1 MVDAI
6 RPDGNTVLLD
16 DFNGATK
23 GTGFGA
29 LTYEDSLPN
38 LGKAVNLA
46 KGTYI
51 KYSFS
56 PWYRWDGVHKWDR
69 NEAAPGVLTE
79 GTIEMWIKP
88 RQYSGILNFNWGNAA
103 SPPSAGYILTLG
115 LNAEGKLVY
124 NIWGGWCGTNK
135 IPAGKTILPLN
146 KWTHIAVSWGPNGT
160 KLYVNGAIDGF
171 SDANCW
177 PAFSGTPCYAY
188 LNYWGENDLGFVDEL
203 HISKVARTDEEIRSR
218 VPPASAI
225 AIVQPSSPTKQ
236 TPLTLTGRA
245 EAKPT
250 KIPVN
255 IALNKER
262 SGYPSPL
269 ETDTGYSSDYTEWYL
284 VDGVTN
290 PAGYWEGVAFTYK
303 ESSWWKEFQHITLDF
318 GKPKTFNQIE
328 VWDRQGGPNLWYRGE
343 NKKVE
348 YWDGSNWIEIAGGSW
363 SLQQISYYEN
373 PVIYSFSPV
382 TATKVRFSC
391 IPKDWIWVSEFRVL
405 TTEEI
410 MPEVQVFVNGVAQR
424 RVKVNTDGSF
434 SIDVDLNEGE
444 NKIAVKLIDASGN
457 TIEESQ
463 PIVIILDT
471 IPPEPPVLKPLPS
484 TTANPNI
491 TIKGNA
497 EPKSDIELFVNGAFS
512 GTIKTDVNGDFALA
526 GRLDEG
532 MNEITAKARDI
543 AGNIS
548 KFSPPV
554 FVLYQIQPL
563 ANLPILNIEGIGDI
577 HAKKLEDYGLK
588 TIRDLA
594 LADVIALNRK
604 TGISL
609 VTLYTWKRK
618 AEMANDIKIDRTLF
632 NSILKMLL
640 GEIISMRDEELG
652 MKAGQPTNLILDLKR
667 DISALLISLDNS
679 TVKAMTLERLT

>member
-1 MVDAI
+1 MI
-6 RPDGNTVLLD
+6 EEIKPDSNTVLLD
-16 DFNGATK
+16 NFNGTTK
-23 GTGFGA
+23 GAGFGE
-29 LTYEDSLPN
+29 LTYEDSIPT
-38 LGKAVNLA
+38 LGQAVSLQ
-46 KGTYI
+46 KGVYI
-51 KYSFS
+51 KYAFS

-69 NEAAPGVLTE
+69 NEAAPWVLTE

-88 RQYSGILNFNWGNAA
+88 RQYSIGILTFNWYDTA
-103 SPPSAGYILTLG
+103 SSPSSGYILTLG
-115 LNAEGKLVY
+115 LNPEGKLVY
-124 NIWGGWCGTNK
+124 NVWGGWCGTNK
-135 IPAGKTILPLN
+135 IPAGKTVLPLN
-146 KWTHIAVSWGPNGT
+146 KWTHIAVSWGPGGT
-160 KLYVNGAIDGF
+160 KLYVNGQV
-171 SDANCW
+171 DAYSEANVW
-177 PAFSGTPCYAY
+177 TAFWGTPCYAY
-188 LNYWGENDLGFVDEL
+188 LNDWGRSDLGLIDEL

-225 AIVQPSSPTKQ
+225 AIVEPPSPTKQ

-269 ETDTGYSSDYTEWYL
+269 ETATGYCTEYGKWWL
-284 VDGVTN
+284 VDSVTN
-290 PAGYWEGVAFTYK
+290 PAGYWEGVAFTYS
-303 ESSWWKEFQHITLDF
+303 ESSFQHITLDF

-328 VWDRQGGPNLWYRGE
+328 VWDSQGGPNLWYRGE

-348 YWDGSNWIEIAGGSW
+348 YWDGSNWIEIVGGSW

-410 MPEVQVFVNGVAQR
+410 MPDGQVFVNGVAQR
-424 RVKVNTDGSF
+424 RVKVNRDGSF

-444 NKIAVKLIDASGN
+444 NKIAVRLIDASGN
-457 TIEESQ
+457 TIDESQ
-463 PIVIILDT
+463 PIVVVLDT

-484 TTANPNI
+484 TTADPNI

-497 EPKSDIELFVNGAFS
+497 EPNSDVELFVNGVFR
-512 GTIKTDVNGDFALA
+512 GTTKTDVNADFALA

-532 MNEITAKARDI
+532 MNEITARARDF
-543 AGNIS
+543 AGNTS
-548 KFSPPV
+548 KFSSPV

-563 ANLPILNIEGIGDI
+563 ANLPVINIAGVGDI
-577 HAKKLEDYGLK
+577 HATKLEGYGLK
-588 TIRDLA
+588 TIRDMV

-618 AEMANDIKIDRTLF
+618 AEMAKDIKIDRTLF
-632 NSILKMLL
+632 SSILKMRL
-640 GEIISMRDEELG
+640 GDIIAMPDEELCR
-652 MKAGQPTNLILDLKR
+652 KANLPIKIISDLKK
-667 DISALLISLDNS
+667 DISTLLISLDN
-679 TVKAMTLERLT
+679 TIVRPMTLERLAV